1 MKKTSILIIIL
12 MVLSTFGT
20 FREIFLIVARFIN
33 LIKSSGVNFV
43 ISDGAFAY
51 NIYTYPLSQ
60 FLNIIQNITTWLC
73 VIVFGTIL
81 IKKSNNEKEQN
92 IEATIRAKI
101 ELKKEEIKN
110 RKVERLA
117 ERHAN
122 RKAKLQE
129 KLNKL
134 NNEENE

>member
-1 MKKTSILIIIL
+1 MRKTSILIIIL

-20 FREIFLIVARFIN
+20 FRQIFLIVARLIN
-33 LIKSSGVNFV
+33 LIGENGVL
-43 ISDGAFAY
+43 IYDGVFAY
-51 NIYTYPLSQ
+51 NIYTYSLSE

-81 IKKSNNEKEQN
+81 IKKSSNEKEQN

-101 ELKKEEIKN
+101 ELKKEEIKT

-122 RKAKLQE
+122 QKAKLQRKLE
-129 KLNKL
+129 KLNT
-134 NNEENE
+134 ESDE